1 MEGGAP
7 QPASVEWGVRHSAL
21 SGELE
26 SREPQSRE
34 PDLEGER
41 SGASARRSPSAVSLY
56 GQVKLARFWLPV
68 TIVGVVLVH
77 QLAIVPV
84 GGDTWRF
91 WSQLLF
97 YAILGPVVTF
107 VTLSWI
113 AGEVRLRE
121 EAQEE
126 MARLYRELQS
136 SHELLGAIQGVTE
149 QFVAAPD
156 LEAALAT
163 ASRGITDV
171 SDAVGALVMLGAPGS
186 ELTSDFGLDESL
198 RGNALERGRG
208 LIAGKRP
215 PDEVEVTGRRFWVLS
230 SKLTWAGQPA
240 GSVHAY
246 YRYPPSGKERESFGI
261 LASEFSAAAEAGSS
275 RTRDL
280 VTLFEVDRSIRAE
293 GNLEKLLD
301 TLLVHMIG
309 RVSAESGGVYLAD
322 DEGMLHLRS
331 AHGLEG
337 SVPHRSLKLGQ
348 GLAGS
353 VAASREPR
361 ILRRIG
367 PRERATGSPFLA
379 SSGSAVALP
388 LLGEGVLLGVVVLAH
403 GRPDHFDEAALPFLG
418 LLAGQVSLAVRNA
431 RAYLQSEELAIAEE
445 RARIAREIHD
455 GVAQSLAFAALKLDL
470 VERLMARDSGKA
482 AAEVAATRDTIR
494 ETIKEVRR
502 SIFALRPVELER
514 HGFMETLRRYLADYG
529 QQNEIQVELEE
540 QQAPTLS
547 TKAEAVLFRIFQEA
561 MNNVAKHARARRVA
575 VTVGRRQDSQGFV
588 QIQDDGLGFDPAT
601 VSDRVTSAGG
611 LGLKQMRE
619 RVEARGGTFQIESS
633 PGSGTTVFASVPE

>member
-1 MEGGAP
+1 MRQSALLQQRAQAGEKSGAP
-7 QPASVEWGVRHSAL
+7 
-21 SGELE
+21 
-26 SREPQSRE
+26 SRW
-34 PDLEGER
+34 
-41 SGASARRSPSAVSLY
+41 GASTVSLY

-77 QLAIVPV
+77 QLLIVPQ
-84 GGDTWRF
+84 GGDSWRF

-97 YAILGPVVTF
+97 YAILGPVVTA

-121 EAQEE
+121 EAQDE
-126 MARLYRELQS
+126 MARLYGELQS

-149 QFVAAPD
+149 QFVSAPD
-156 LEAALAT
+156 LESALAT

-171 SDAVGALVMLGAPGS
+171 SGATGALVMLGAAGS

-198 RGNALERGRG
+198 RADGLERGRA
-208 LIAGKRP
+208 LIAGARP
-215 PDEVEVTGRRFWVLS
+215 VDVTELAGLRYWVLS
-230 SKLTWAGQPA
+230 SKLVWAGQPA

-246 YRYPPSGKERESFGI
+246 YRYPPTGKERESFGI

-322 DEGMLHLRS
+322 DEGLLHLRS

-337 SVPHRSLKLGQ
+337 GVPSRSLKPGQ

-361 ILRRIG
+361 ILSSIG
-367 PRERATGSPFLA
+367 PRERASGSPFLA
-379 SSGSAVALP
+379 TAGSAVALP
-388 LLGEGVLLGVVVLAH
+388 LLGEGALLGVVVLAH
-403 GRPDHFDEAALPFLG
+403 SEPDHFDRAALPFLG

-470 VERLMARDSGKA
+470 VERLLARDPDKA
-482 AAEVAATRDTIR
+482 AGEISATRATIR

-529 QQNEIQVELEE
+529 QQNEIQVELD
-540 QQAPTLS
+540 QQAVPALS

-561 MNNVAKHARARRVA
+561 MNNVAKHARAGSVT
-575 VTVGRRQDSQGFV
+575 VTVGRQEDGQGFV
-588 QIQDDGLGFDPAT
+588 QVSDNGVGFDQAT

-611 LGLKQMRE
+611 LGLRQMRE
-619 RVEARGGTFQIESS
+619 RVEARGGRFLIEST
-633 PGSGTTVFASVPE
+633 PGGGTTVYASVPE

>member
-1 MEGGAP
+1 
-7 QPASVEWGVRHSAL
+7 
-21 SGELE
+21 
-26 SREPQSRE
+26 
-34 PDLEGER
+34 
-41 SGASARRSPSAVSLY
+41 VSLY

-77 QLAIVPV
+77 QLLIVPQ
-84 GGDTWRF
+84 GGDSWRF

-97 YAILGPVVTF
+97 YAILGPVVTA

-121 EAQEE
+121 EAQDE
-126 MARLYRELQS
+126 MARLYGELQS

-149 QFVAAPD
+149 QFVSAPD
-156 LEAALAT
+156 LESALAT

-171 SDAVGALVMLGAPGS
+171 SDAAGALVMLGAAGS
-186 ELTSDFGLDESL
+186 ELTSDFGLDEDL
-198 RGNALERGRG
+198 RADGLERGRA
-208 LIAGKRP
+208 LIAGVRP
-215 PDEVEVTGRRFWVLS
+215 ADETEVEGQRYWVLS
-230 SKLTWAGQPA
+230 SRLVWAGQPA

-246 YRYPPSGKERESFGI
+246 YRYPPTGKERESFGI

-301 TLLVHMIG
+301 TLLIHMIG

-337 SVPHRSLKLGQ
+337 GVPSRSLKPGR

-361 ILRRIG
+361 ILSSIG
-367 PRERATGSPFLA
+367 APDRASGSPFLA
-379 SSGSAVALP
+379 TAGSAVALP

-403 GRPDHFDEAALPFLG
+403 SERDHFDRAALPFLG

-470 VERLMARDSGKA
+470 VERLLARDPDKA
-482 AAEVAATRDTIR
+482 ASEVSATRATIR

-529 QQNEIQVELEE
+529 QQNEIQVELD
-540 QQAPTLS
+540 QQAVPALS

-561 MNNVAKHARARRVA
+561 MNNVAKHARAGSVT
-575 VTVGRRQDSQGFV
+575 VTVGRQEDGQGFV
-588 QIQDDGLGFDPAT
+588 QVSDSGVGFDQAT

-611 LGLKQMRE
+611 LGLRQMRE
-619 RVEARGGTFQIESS
+619 RVEARGGRFFIESS
-633 PGSGTTVFASVPE
+633 PGGGTTVYASVPE

>member
-1 MEGGAP
+1 VR
-7 QPASVEWGVRHSAL
+7 QSVVLQERA
-21 SGELE
+21 
-26 SREPQSRE
+26 Q
-34 PDLEGER
+34 EGEKSVAAAR
-41 SGASARRSPSAVSLY
+41 WGASAVSLY

-77 QLAIVPV
+77 QLLIVPQ
-84 GGDTWRF
+84 GGDSWRF

-97 YAILGPVVTF
+97 YAILGPVVTA

-113 AGEVRLRE
+113 AGEVRQRE
-121 EAQEE
+121 EAQDE

-149 QFVAAPD
+149 QFVSAPD
-156 LEAALAT
+156 LESALAT
-163 ASRGITDV
+163 ASRGLTDV
-171 SDAVGALVMLGAPGS
+171 SGATGALVMLGAIGS
-186 ELTSDFGLDESL
+186 ELTSDFGLDENL
-198 RGNALERGRG
+198 RANGLERGRA
-208 LIAGKRP
+208 LIAGVRLA
-215 PDEVEVTGRRFWVLS
+215 DEAELAGQRYWVLS
-230 SKLTWAGQPA
+230 SKLVWAGQPA

-246 YRYPPSGKERESFGI
+246 YRYPPTGKERESFGI

-301 TLLVHMIG
+301 TLLIHMIG

-322 DEGMLHLRS
+322 DEGLLHLRS

-337 SVPHRSLKLGQ
+337 GVPARSLKPGQ

-361 ILRRIG
+361 ILSSIG
-367 PRERATGSPFLA
+367 PRERASGSPFLA
-379 SSGSAVALP
+379 TSGSAVALP
-388 LLGEGVLLGVVVLAH
+388 LLGEGALLGVVVLAH
-403 GRPDHFDEAALPFLG
+403 SERDHFDQAALPFLG

-470 VERLMARDSGKA
+470 VERLLARDPDKA
-482 AAEVAATRDTIR
+482 ATEISATRATIR

-529 QQNEIQVELEE
+529 QQNEIQVELD
-540 QQAPTLS
+540 QQAAPTLS

-561 MNNVAKHARARRVA
+561 MNNVAKHARARSVT
-575 VTVGRRQDSQGFV
+575 VTVGRQEDGQVFV
-588 QIQDDGLGFDPAT
+588 QVSDNGVGFDQAT

-611 LGLKQMRE
+611 LGLRQMRE
-619 RVEARGGTFQIESS
+619 RVEARGGRFHIESR
-633 PGSGTTVFASVPE
+633 PGSGTTVYASVPE